1 MKSTPIKH
9 PYHVHGLNNVRSK
22 CQTHSRGH
30 REYFATQYLVP
41 AHINSVFSALSFSL
55 LADIHWQIAIM
66 HSSRALT
73 DEIMS
78 LCRSARVVCCR
89 RRMRTA
95 SGQTLTTFPENLEMS
110 RNLTDVRGIK
120 ILSGQL
126 LLASCLGPRQCAVYF
141 CLVGC
146 FGFISP
152 FWKYF
157 LFVKSILNILQ

>member
-1 MKSTPIKH
+1 M
-9 PYHVHGLNNVRSK
+9 
-22 CQTHSRGH
+22 
-30 REYFATQYLVP
+30 P

-89 RRMRTA
+89 QRMRTA
-95 SGQTLTTFPENLEMS
+95 SRQTLTTFPENLEMS
-110 RNLTDVRGIK
+110 WNLTAVRGIK

-126 LLASCLGPRQCAVYF
+126 LIACFMLGATSVCCLLLFSGLFRLYIAVLKVLSLCEINFKHFAVTFY
-141 CLVGC
+141 
-146 FGFISP
+146 
-152 FWKYF
+152 
-157 LFVKSILNILQ
+157 

>member
-1 MKSTPIKH
+1 MALTMSA
-9 PYHVHGLNNVRSK
+9 LNVRLIVVVTENISRRSIW
-22 CQTHSRGH
+22 CQPTSTR
-30 REYFATQYLVP
+30 F
-41 AHINSVFSALSFSL
+41 FSALSFSL

-110 RNLTDVRGIK
+110 WNLTDVRGIK